1 MTAAGTGLGC
11 LKQAQSR
18 EFIRCSLYLVDKY
31 SFTITLRSIL
41 VLVSKVRCASGSL
54 FRQPETTVSQGF
66 NFFSPRQ
73 RPGCPAKEK
82 KHFVSRPATFPC
94 TPCDAT
100 CR

>member
-1 MTAAGTGLGC
+1 MTAVGTGLGC

-66 NFFSPRQ
+66 NFFSPPAASGL
-73 RPGCPAKEK
+73 PGKREK
-82 KHFVSRPATFPC
+82 TLCFTSGNIPVYAL
-94 TPCDAT
+94 
-100 CR
+100 